1 MICQN
6 SEPNIG
12 PLIDSKT
19 EETGRFGELKEP
31 WYDGCVKLFTRF
43 LLTMLASLG
52 LLGIACSQ
60 DAEKVFA
67 KASKSV
73 FTLETPTSYGTGF
86 MVAPDIMVTCYH
98 VVKGAGANISL
109 REASGVTAD
118 YVIHN
123 EAADIAV
130 FRLSRRLENYLGF
143 AEAVNVGSPVYVIG
157 TPLGALERSI
167 TSGIVSQKYKI
178 AGIPQLQ
185 ITAPISPGSSGSP
198 VLNKD
203 GKVVGMA
210 QATLREGQANN
221 FALDYS
227 IIKSLIPTS
236 EASKKTESKKNE
248 VIKPI
253 KKYIIGTEKSI
264 RYLRPTKLY
273 KMPDT
278 SSEEVWEC
286 RGLKYGQAYKTKYPN
301 WVAVSMT
308 DDSVSYC
315 RAENVE
321 FVYAKARNLQ
331 PDPFYVEEPD
341 YFKTCVKDAANK
353 NFLTIAEYKELEQL
367 SSYKRIKSLGMRAIF
382 LLLEKD
388 EYFFKERSDDSYI
401 LFRLLRGSSNQVKTL
416 FDKFFNVAT
425 GSQKR
430 RLMSLLN
437 SQFNYFYT
445 DENSSQWY
453 VLSIENYINK
463 IAIFDTLTI
472 RKTVTNYLLN
482 TQVEDC
488 EAMGIASSL
497 SLTSVREVAKIMID
511 SRDPRTAFTG
521 FWAFCGFSKPNQLEE
536 CRELYRKLRTR
547 LITIAWQDV
556 FFHFGATNQDRL
568 ANGQVINIL
577 LDCLDDDSPTIQRH
591 ALHALYTLSVTN
603 RLKEQNESM
612 EVCQRVLPLIQVIP
626 KAEEEKKVET
636 LHQAYLTLASLHT
649 KVNSLFSEVWMQK
662 IFDGWVYGETGRM
675 EQILS
680 DEEMRRQYATF
691 YATHTYI
698 TTLVKCSG
706 FVKEKIFTDKLS
718 QVLKLAPEFYEDCLA
733 SLNRQHTIEARNV
746 VSEQTFNSDS
756 SIRRLAR
763 QILEKW

>member
-1 MICQN
+1 LICQN
-6 SEPNIG
+6 SEPKIG

-19 EETGRFGELKEP
+19 EETERCGELKEP

-43 LLTMLASLG
+43 LFTMLACLG

-73 FTLETPTSYGTGF
+73 FTIETPNSYGTGF

-123 EAADIAV
+123 EVADIAV
-130 FRLSRRLENYLGF
+130 FRLSRRLENYLRF
-143 AEAVNVGSPVYVIG
+143 AEAVNVGSSIYVIG

-227 IIKSLIPTS
+227 VIKSLVPTN

-253 KKYIIGTEKSI
+253 KKYIVGTEKSI

-286 RGLKYGQAYKTKYPN
+286 RGLTYGQAYKTKYPN

-308 DDSVSYC
+308 DGSVSYC
-315 RAENVE
+315 KTENVE
-321 FVYAKARNLQ
+321 FVDAKAQ
-331 PDPFYVEEPD
+331 KQKSDPFYVEEPD
-341 YFKTCVKDAANK
+341 FFEQCVKEINKAENTNYKTKDSYKKLLSMGANAIQLLINKMEYSDPNYETLWKIKNEITELPSDLFGNYFLIATNNQKYVLIKLLHNELTNKIKNK
-353 NFLTIAEYKELEQL
+353 NSFNQLKLLKSKYNNSLT
-367 SSYKRIKSLGMRAIF
+367 RT
-382 LLLEKD
+382 
-388 EYFFKERSDDSYI
+388 
-401 LFRLLRGSSNQVKTL
+401 N
-416 FDKFFNVAT
+416 
-425 GSQKR
+425 
-430 RLMSLLN
+430 
-437 SQFNYFYT
+437 
-445 DENSSQWY
+445 
-453 VLSIENYINK
+453 IENYLKADSIFAK
-463 IAIFDTLTI
+463 EQAI
-472 RKTVTNYLLN
+472 
-482 TQVEDC
+482 
-488 EAMGIASSL
+488 GIASIL
-497 SLTSVREVAKIMID
+497 EMREC
-511 SRDPRTAFTG
+511 RDFAQKLANSEDILEATTG
-521 FWAFCGFSKPNQLEE
+521 FWAFCALSSVHQFEE
-536 CRELYRKLRTR
+536 CQKEFNNLDLRFKLRDDKY
-547 LITIAWQDV
+547 L
-556 FFHFGATNQDRL
+556 L
-568 ANGQVINIL
+568 ANLIIFTNFGYSGQEKYAYGQVVDML
-577 LDCLDDDSPTIQRH
+577 LDFLDEDNLNFQAF
-591 ALHALYTLSVTN
+591 ALKTLKNLSQTN
-603 RLKEQNESM
+603 RLSEQSECEKVFTRSI
-612 EVCQRVLPLIQVIP
+612 PLRSY
-626 KAEEEKKVET
+626 T
-636 LHQAYLTLASLHT
+636 LT
-649 KVNSLFSEVWMQK
+649 KNSVT
-662 IFDGWVYGETGRM
+662 D
-675 EQILS
+675 EQIVDNWRNAYVLQGSLIRKVDEIYANGWKQLCFQSSLDESSPVAKLLKDKNLRS
-680 DEEMRRQYATF
+680 DAKGRIVLEML
-691 YATHTYI
+691 I
-698 TTLVKCSG
+698 ECSG
-706 FVKEKIFTDKLS
+706 FVKEVKNTEFLSKIL
-718 QVLKLAPEFYEDCLA
+718 VEAPEFYEECLIA
-733 SLNRQHTIEARNV
+733 LDQQHTMDAKIVVQDQIFSPEA
-746 VSEQTFNSDS
+746 

>member
-52 LLGIACSQ
+52 LLGTAYSQ

-73 FTLETPTSYGTGF
+73 FTIETPNSYGTGF
-86 MVAPDIMVTCYH
+86 MVAPDILVTCYH
-98 VVKGAGANISL
+98 VVKGARANIRL
-109 REASGVTAD
+109 REASGVEAD
-118 YVIHN
+118 YIIHN
-123 EAADIAV
+123 EEADIAV
-130 FRLSRRLENYLGF
+130 FRLSRRLENYLKF
-143 AEAVNVGSPVYVIG
+143 AEAVNVGSSIYVIG

-227 IIKSLIPTS
+227 VIKSLVPTN
-236 EASKKTESKKNE
+236 EASKKTETKKNE
-248 VIKPI
+248 VKKPI
-253 KKYIIGTEKSI
+253 KKYIVGTEKSI

-321 FVYAKARNLQ
+321 FVDAKARNLN

-341 YFKTCVKDAANK
+341 YFETCVKELSNDS
-353 NFLTIAEYKELEQL
+353 LTTVEREQL
-367 SSYKRIKSLGMRAIF
+367 DSYKKLTSLGVRAIY
-382 LLLEKD
+382 LLLEKIEFYVYNPVTKYD
-388 EYFFKERSDDSYI
+388 VI
-401 LFRLLRGSSNQVKTL
+401 LRQLNSGSSEQILKI
-416 FDKFFNVAT
+416 FDKFFSMAT
-425 GSQKR
+425 DRQKGL
-430 RLMSLLN
+430 LMACLN
-437 SQFNYFYT
+437 AHLTYLTNHYYPEDTFSYQNYKKDT
-445 DENSSQWY
+445 
-453 VLSIENYINK
+453 
-463 IAIFDTLTI
+463 AIFNTATI
-472 RKTVTNYLLN
+472 RKSIATYL
-482 TQVEDC
+482 TKTESADRF
-488 EAMGIASSL
+488 AMSNASILGISE
-497 SLTSVREVAKIMID
+497 VRELAKKMVVSSD
-511 SRDPRTAFTG
+511 LDDAMTG
-521 FWAFCGFSKPNQLEE
+521 FWAFCGFSNQSQLGE
-536 CRELYRKLRTR
+536 CRDLYHRLRAKLQSKSIQDLFFLFGFTEQGR
-547 LITIAWQDV
+547 IAD
-556 FFHFGATNQDRL
+556 
-568 ANGQVINIL
+568 GQVINIL
-577 LDCLDDDSPTIQRH
+577 LDCLDDDSPEFQQF
-591 ALHALYTLSVTN
+591 ALETLYKLSETN
-603 RLKEQNESM
+603 RLKKQSES
-612 EVCQRVLPLIQVIP
+612 EDVFARVIP
-626 KAEEEKKVET
+626 IIREIPKDKEKQKNF
-636 LHQAYLTLASLHT
+636 HDAFLTLASLHT
-649 KVNSLFSEVWMQK
+649 KVNAELREIWKQK
-662 IFDGWVYGETGRM
+662 TFVGWVYGNSTEIESTNKV
-675 EQILS
+675 LN
-680 DEEMRRQYATF
+680 DKDMRNAPGVKPYVE
-691 YATHTYI
+691 TYI
-698 TTLVKCSG
+698 KCSG
-706 FVKEKIFTDKLS
+706 FVKEKIFTEKLS

-733 SLNRQHTIEARNV
+733 SLNRQHTTEARNV